1 MEGKGK
7 MTWPDQSYYEGEF
20 KNGKMEGR
28 GTKVWASGNKFVG
41 QWKNDVQHGTG
52 VFYNFKDQTKR

>member
-1 MEGKGK
+1 
-7 MTWPDQSYYEGEF
+7 MTWPDQSRYEGEF

-41 QWKNDVQHGTG
+41 NWKNDVQHGTG
-52 VFYNFKDQTKR
+52 VFYNFKD

>member
-7 MTWPDQSYYEGEF
+7 MTWPDQSVYDGEF
-20 KNGKMEGR
+20 KAGKMEGR
-28 GTKVWASGNKFVG
+28 GTKVWASGNRFVG

-52 VFYNFKDQTKR
+52 VFYNFKD